1 MGIDGLIGICIIAV
15 MIITYMKYKK
25 PSYKTETK
33 CENIK
38 RTEDT
43 INTYDDKGN
52 KRVSVGIYEPNEKPI
67 EEEIT
72 YIKNGVQGKGIM
84 KRMSHGLQVFDANGK
99 IVLDLTSRIMKVI
112 DSVVLDGASGKIH
125 NPLINGQTVWVCFSR
140 RFKDEKDEL
149 YYSQKEIDG
158 CSPSITIKDD
168 TIYWDM
174 QVPYFLQSE
183 YWEIVK
189 RTGRVEFWNDFY
201 KKVEIK
207 LIYGVY

>member
-52 KRVSVGIYEPNEKPI
+52 KRVSVGIYEPNEKPT

-72 YIKNGVQGKGIM
+72 YIKDGVKGKGTM
-84 KRMSHGLQVFDANGK
+84 KRMPQGLQVFDANGNCILGVTDRLTRIIDK
-99 IVLDLTSRIMKVI
+99 IEIKGITDDEILHGKKATDVIRNYKKQKNQKIWWAVKHWSKERSFVVSNRIKIEYI
-112 DSVVLDGASGKIH
+112 DDYLVKI
-125 NPLINGQTVWVCFSR
+125 T
-140 RFKDEKDEL
+140 
-149 YYSQKEIDG
+149 IDG
-158 CSPSITIKDD
+158 NAKG
-168 TIYWDM
+168 IY
-174 QVPYFLQSE
+174 
-183 YWEIVK
+183 I
-189 RTGRVEFWNDFY
+189 
-201 KKVEIK
+201 I
-207 LIYGVY
+207 GVY